1 MVPLA
6 AERAAV
12 LQVLCVAP
20 MAQYAARLTRF
31 VAEPAAVQQ
40 ALTAAAII
48 AVVPA
53 RTAVIPA
60 AVQTI

>member
-1 MVPLA
+1 M
-6 AERAAV
+6 ERAAV

-20 MAQYAARLTRF
+20 MEQYAARLIRF
-31 VAEPAAVQQ
+31 AAERAAVQQ

-48 AVVPA
+48 AVAPA
-53 RTAVIPA
+53 LTAVIPV